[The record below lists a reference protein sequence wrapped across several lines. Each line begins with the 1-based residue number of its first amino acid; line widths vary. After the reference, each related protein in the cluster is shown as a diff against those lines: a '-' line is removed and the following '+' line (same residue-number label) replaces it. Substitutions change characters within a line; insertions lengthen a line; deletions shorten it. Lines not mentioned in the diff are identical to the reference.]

1 MITFEGLSENF
12 KFIILEVEG
21 QINATLSFLRTPSRT
36 LFDKIETRDD
46 YIDNLKTI
54 IENKCY
60 SRLHT
65 DKHLDKREINRIRAI
80 HAISVNLE
88 RIADYCVNIVR
99 QMGYLSDHN
108 FLREADYLPIF
119 EEIQSALQKILPAF
133 EREDLASAL
142 AICRAEYELDSMY
155 KRVFERVLTELGSG
169 RDAQSHITVI
179 FIFRYLERIG
189 DSLLNVGEALIF
201 SIIGEKIKITQFEAL
216 QRTLTSSGF
225 KGSLQDIDFKAI
237 WGTRSGCRIGRVDAA
252 PEKDGT
258 IREQADK
265 LGSIYKEGTIAKV
278 RKERANIERWSTI
291 FPNLVPQI
299 YGYHE
304 EGTNASLLVE
314 FLRGCTL
321 DEVLLTGEE
330 ELVKNA
336 MFILFQTL
344 REVWEKTRRNAP
356 IAIDYMVQLRSRM
369 ASIRQVHPELSRES
383 MGVGYAEVLSTFDL
397 LDECEELEEELLA
410 PFSVFIHG
418 DLNVN
423 NVVYDHMQQAI
434 RYVDL
439 HRSRDFDYVQDVS
452 VFMVSNFRMP
462 VFEPAMRKRLNWA
475 IQEFDQ
481 FAKTYAAQNNDDTFE
496 ARLALALARSF
507 YTSTRYE
514 LNFAFAK
521 EMYMRAHFLMDK
533 IVAHK
538 DAPWRNFQLPRDV
551 LYY

>member
-21 QINATLSFLRTPSRT
+21 QINATLSFLRSPSRP
-36 LFDKIETRDD
+36 LLEKIETRDD
-46 YIDNLKTI
+46 YIDNLKNI

-65 DKHLDKREINRIRAI
+65 DKQLDKREINRIRSILAI
-80 HAISVNLE
+80 TVNLE
-88 RIADYCVNIVR
+88 RIADFCVCIVR
-99 QMGYLSDHN
+99 QMGYLSDHTI
-108 FLREADYLPIF
+108 LKETDYLPIF
-119 EEIQSALQKILPAF
+119 SEIQGAIRRILPTM
-133 EREDLASAL
+133 EKEELHNAL
-142 AICRAEYELDSMY
+142 AICKAEYELDTMY
-155 KRVFERVLTELGSG
+155 KHVFERVLAEMGSG
-169 RDAQSHITVI
+169 RDARNHITVI
-179 FIFRYLERIG
+179 FIYRYLERIG

-225 KGSLQDIDFKAI
+225 QGSLQDIDFQAI

-252 PEKDGT
+252 PEKGGPM
-258 IREQADK
+258 REQANK

-291 FPNLVPQI
+291 FPNLVPQV

-304 EGTNASLLVE
+304 EGANASLLVE

-321 DEVLLTGEE
+321 DEVLLTGDE
-330 ELVKNA
+330 ELVNNA
-336 MFILFQTL
+336 LFILFQTL
-344 REVWEKTRRNAP
+344 REVWDKTRRNTP
-356 IAIDYMVQLRSRM
+356 VSVDYMAQLRSRM
-369 ASIRQVHPELSRES
+369 SSIQQVHPELVREP
-383 MGVGYAEVLSTFDL
+383 MGVGAARILSTYDL
-397 LDECEELEEELLA
+397 LDECEELEEELSA

-423 NVVYDHMQQAI
+423 NVVYDHTQQAI
-434 RYVDL
+434 RYIDL

-462 VFEPAMRKRLNWA
+462 VFEPEMRKRLNRA
-475 IQEFDQ
+475 IHEFDQ
-481 FAKTYAAQNNDDTFE
+481 FASAYAQQNNDETYE
-496 ARLALALARSF
+496 ARLAFALARSF

-514 LNFAFAK
+514 LNFTFAK
-521 EMYMRAHFLMDK
+521 EMYMRSLFLMDK
-533 IVAHK
+533 ITMHK
-538 DAPWRNFQLPRDV
+538 DAPWRTFRLPRDV